1 MKIHGK
7 WVLITG
13 ASSGIGAALARAV
26 GGAGGWALLLARREP
41 ELRQVAT
48 SLGPGAE
55 ARVYPVDLS
64 DSKAVDEV
72 AATITAEVGTPD
84 VLVNNAG
91 AGRWRFVDETSPEE
105 AIQMMAVPYFAAFCI
120 THAFLPA
127 MIRRGSGHIVN
138 VSSVASHFVWPGATA
153 YTAARW
159 AVRGFTEALRAD
171 LKGTGV
177 GVTLFECGVVKT
189 PYWEHN
195 PGSRERVPKMGKL
208 VPELTPEQA
217 ASAIVRGIE
226 HNRHY
231 VVTPFMMRMTILQHA
246 IAPGVVQWLMTAT
259 GYRRPGH

>member
-1 MKIHGK
+1 M
-7 WVLITG
+7 LITG

-26 GGAGGWALLLARREP
+26 AGAGGRPLLLARREA
-41 ELRQVAT
+41 ELRQVAD

-64 DSKAVDEV
+64 DPKAVDDV
-72 AATITAEVGTPD
+72 AERITAEVGTPD

-91 AGRWRFVDETSPEE
+91 AGRWKFVDETSPEE
-105 AIQMMAVPYFAAFCI
+105 AMQMMAVPYFAAFCI
-120 THAFLPA
+120 THAFLST
-127 MIRRGSGHIVN
+127 MIRRGTGHIVN

-177 GVTLFECGVVKT
+177 GITRFECGVVKS
-189 PYWEHN
+189 PYWDHN
-195 PGSRERVPKMGKL
+195 PGSRERVPKMGNL

-217 ASAIVRGIE
+217 ASAIIRGIE

-231 VVTPFMMRMTILQHA
+231 VVIPFMMRMTILQHA
-246 IAPGVVQWLMTAT
+246 VAPGVVQWLMTAT
-259 GYRRPGH
+259 GYRRPAH

>member
-1 MKIHGK
+1 MQGK
-7 WVLITG
+7 SVLITG

-26 GGAGGWALLLARREP
+26 AGAGGRPLLLARREA
-41 ELRQVAT
+41 ELRQVAD
-48 SLGPGAE
+48 SLGPGTE

-64 DSKAVDEV
+64 DPKAVDDV
-72 AATITAEVGTPD
+72 AGRITVEVGTPD

-91 AGRWRFVDETSPEE
+91 AGRWKFVDETSPAE

-177 GVTLFECGVVKT
+177 GVTLFESGVVKT

-195 PGSRERVPKMGKL
+195 PGSRERVPKMGNL
-208 VPELTPEQA
+208 VPELTPEQV
-217 ASAIVRGIE
+217 ASAIIRGIE
-226 HNRHY
+226 HNHHY
-231 VVTPFMMRMTILQHA
+231 VVIPFMMRMTILQHA
-246 IAPGVVQWLMTAT
+246 VAPGVVQWLMTAT

>member
-1 MKIHGK
+1 MKIQGK

-13 ASSGIGAALARAV
+13 ASSGIGAALARAAA
-26 GGAGGWALLLARREP
+26 GAGGRPLLLARREA
-41 ELRQVAT
+41 ELRQVAD
-48 SLGPGAE
+48 SVGPGAE

-64 DSKAVDEV
+64 DPKAVDDV
-72 AATITAEVGTPD
+72 AERITSEVGTPD

-91 AGRWRFVDETSPEE
+91 AGRWKFVDETSPEE
-105 AIQMMAVPYFAAFCI
+105 AVQMMAVPYFAAFCI

-127 MIRRGSGHIVN
+127 MVRRGSGHIVN

-171 LKGTGV
+171 LKGTGI

-195 PGSRERVPKMGKL
+195 PGSRERVPKMGNL
-208 VPELTPEQA
+208 VPELTPEQV
-217 ASAIVRGIE
+217 ASAIIGGIE

-231 VVTPFMMRMTILQHA
+231 VVIPFMMRMTILQHA
-246 IAPGVVQWLMTAT
+246 VAPGVVQWLMTAT
-259 GYRRPGH
+259 GFRRPGH